1 MNSIEKIAARL
12 VSLCREQKFVEAYKE
27 LFSED
32 AESIDP
38 IYTNQGPS
46 KGLINLIEREKQFL
60 AKARIHDVTVS
71 EPMLTLNYF
80 AVRLTM
86 DFTHEDRGRL
96 TISEL
101 CVYRVKDGRIVSQQ
115 FFID

>member
-1 MNSIEKIAARL
+1 MPDIHQIADRL
-12 VSLCREQKFVEAYKE
+12 VNLCREQKFVEAYKE

-38 IYTNQGPS
+38 IYANQGPS

-60 AKARIHDVTVS
+60 AKTQIHTLTISDPIVTG
-71 EPMLTLNYF
+71 NHF
-80 AVRLTM
+80 AIKLSM
-86 DFTHEDRGRL
+86 DFTHEVRGRVYL
-96 TISEL
+96 EEL
-101 CVYRVKDGRIVSQQ
+101 CVYHVKGGKIASQQ